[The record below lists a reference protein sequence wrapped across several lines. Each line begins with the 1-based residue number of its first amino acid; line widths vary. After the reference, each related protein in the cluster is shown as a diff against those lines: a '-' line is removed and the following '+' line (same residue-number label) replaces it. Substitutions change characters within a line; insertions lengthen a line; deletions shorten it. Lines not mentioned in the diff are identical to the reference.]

1 MSADNNYCGIYNDL
15 DNKWI
20 IYAYRNNYV
29 KLYYNGAEKLSTT
42 TGGVTVTGVMTAV
55 NFSSGAGAY
64 FFGMY
69 SGGDSS
75 FDYYDTFISKSCF
88 RDSATNFSIFSDGAN
103 RGFSAIDLQFR
114 NIAFYTFGQSGT
126 STLTSTNINLYR
138 RMFITSGGG
147 VGINDSTPSYRL
159 DVNGNFRA
167 YGIYNSSDR
176 RIKKDIID
184 VDDASALDTLRLLK
198 PKKYKYIDEKKMDTN
213 EMVWGFIAQEV
224 REVLPYSTNIIS
236 DFIPNINEISNV
248 TDSNVI
254 TLSMNTSQLI
264 DDSTDLK
271 IKTTANSEYIITL
284 AEIID
289 EHSIRVN
296 EDLSDLTYS
305 LDENGNVI
313 TETVTETLTI
323 NEYNAIENDDERNDW
338 TSNII
343 GYTHTTSNTVISV
356 EQYEALSSNTS
367 DYTELVD
374 KYTKTYET
382 YPGNQVFL
390 IGQRVNDY
398 HTLKKEAIW
407 TVATAALQEVDR
419 QLQAEKAKVAT
430 LETQLA
436 SVLARLDALE
446 NPPS

>member
-1 MSADNNYCGIYNDL
+1 MSLSTSGRLTVAERIRVGGGQGDTSAPGEALQVINGHMIMTGNWQPGDYYRLMGYNNGKQIQFNYNDGTWISDNNSIIFGCG
-15 DNKWI
+15 
-20 IYAYRNNYV
+20 
-29 KLYYNGAEKLSTT
+29 GSQG
-42 TGGVTVTGVMTAV
+42 TGGVYVE
-55 NFSSGAGAY
+55 
-64 FFGMY
+64 
-69 SGGDSS
+69 
-75 FDYYDTFISKSCF
+75 
-88 RDSATNFSIFSDGAN
+88 
-103 RGFSAIDLQFR
+103 
-114 NIAFYTFGQSGT
+114 
-126 STLTSTNINLYR
+126 
-138 RMFITSGGG
+138 RMRIKSGGG